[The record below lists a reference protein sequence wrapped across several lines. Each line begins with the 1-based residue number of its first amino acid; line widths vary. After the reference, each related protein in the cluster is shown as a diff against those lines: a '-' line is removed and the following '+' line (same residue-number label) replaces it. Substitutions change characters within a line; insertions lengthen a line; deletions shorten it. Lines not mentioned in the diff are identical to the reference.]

1 MAVKR
6 NGLGKGLDSLIPTKA
21 ENNIKKEKSVSA
33 EEKKAENYGEINVA
47 NSREKILMKLHF

>member
-21 ENNIKKEKSVSA
+21 ENNIKKL
-33 EEKKAENYGEINVA
+33 
-47 NSREKILMKLHF
+47 KISLITTITAGVWRQLG